1 MSVCHSVSVA
11 SPAQTLSGRH
21 CDVPCCRLY
30 PFFKAFHHPVAHTP
44 FHHQKVVR
52 YVTYYEEPVHHH
64 YQHPPSHSYH
74 SEPSHSYSSYQIDRA
89 GEGGQQEDDCYK
101 LDSPYKELCL
111 LCGREE
117 TQERRELCM
126 EDPCLL
132 AGKERELC
140 NSLTDQYLDMFR
152 HQQS

>member
-1 MSVCHSVSVA
+1 MADGQRGETVPDAGRRRASLTPAPQEPMAGAVA
-11 SPAQTLSGRH
+11 AT
-21 CDVPCCRLY
+21 
-30 PFFKAFHHPVAHTP
+30 
-44 FHHQKVVR
+44 
-52 YVTYYEEPVHHH
+52 HH